1 MGAYIIRRLLLLI
14 PIWFGILV
22 LVFLM
27 RVLVP
32 GDPVEIMFFG
42 QQTDPT
48 VKAAVRH
55 QLGLDQPL
63 QVQFVKY
70 VGGVL
75 HGDLG
80 TSITAQRPV
89 GDLIKSRYPYT
100 VVLTV
105 VSLSVALVI
114 GLVTGILSAVY
125 KDSWIDAIAM
135 VFALAGL
142 SMPGFWL
149 GLLLI
154 YLFAVNLG
162 WFPVLGAMTPK
173 GIVLP
178 SITLGVIASAV
189 IARIVRSSM
198 LEVLSEDYIRTAR
211 AKGIVESRVV
221 IGHALKNA
229 LIPIVTI
236 VGLQFGG
243 LLSGAFIIEF
253 VFAWH
258 GVGELAI
265 QALQRRDFPLI
276 QGIILVVSTTYVLVN
291 LVVDLIYAAVDPRI
305 VYH

>member
-1 MGAYIIRRLLLLI
+1 MGAYILRRLLLLI

-42 QQTDPT
+42 QQTDPV

-63 QVQFVKY
+63 PVQFVQY

-75 HGDLG
+75 HGNLG

-105 VSLSVALVI
+105 ASLSVALII
-114 GLVTGILSAVY
+114 GLVTGILSAIR
-125 KDSWIDAIAM
+125 KDTWIDALAM

-162 WFPVLGAMTPK
+162 WFPVLGSMTPK

-178 SITLGVIASAV
+178 SFTLGVIASAV